1 MMTKPHPLI
10 STPRFI
16 GGQRYGRME
25 SRGMEGWRAEV
36 WKDGEQRYERMES
49 RGMKGWVYRRKII

>member
-1 MMTKPHPLI
+1 
-10 STPRFI
+10 
-16 GGQRYGRME
+16 
-25 SRGMEGWRAEV
+25 MEGWRAEV